1 MKKKIILLIFLNCFS
16 YSFAQSDEFSQESI
30 KKTYSIID
38 SIYPASLTKHFPKV
52 KNEYLL
58 DLDLTY
64 PGASNINNAYAVVLF
79 DKEHFR
85 IIENEA
91 RSNSIRQ
98 YHFVDSC
105 LRIIKYNSR
114 LYERAPFVLKQS
126 HDTSNLLP
134 IPNFDILAKSRL
146 SSDLFK
152 TATIYLLGAE
162 EGLFLPSSKLN
173 KENGLIDEWKHGYS
187 RGIVIFKNNLA
198 LFWLE
203 IW

>member
-64 PGASNINNAYAVVLF
+64 PGASNINKAYAVVLF

-105 LRIIKYNSR
+105 LRIIKYHNSR

-126 HDTSNLLP
+126 HVYQIYYL
-134 IPNFDILAKSRL
+134 FQIL
-146 SSDLFK
+146 
-152 TATIYLLGAE
+152 
-162 EGLFLPSSKLN
+162 
-173 KENGLIDEWKHGYS
+173 
-187 RGIVIFKNNLA
+187 IF
-198 LFWLE
+198 
-203 IW
+203 

>member
-1 MKKKIILLIFLNCFS
+1 MKQKIILLIFLNCFS
-16 YSFAQSDEFSQESI
+16 YCFAQCDEFSQKKK

-38 SIYPASLTKHFPKV
+38 SIYPASLTKHFPKI
-52 KNEYLL
+52 KNEYLI

-64 PGASNINNAYAVVLF
+64 PGASSINTVYAVVLF

-91 RSNSIRQ
+91 KSNSIRQ

-134 IPNFDILAKSRL
+134 IPDFDILVKSPL

-162 EGLFLPSSKLN
+162 EGRFLPSSELK
-173 KENGLIDEWKHGYS
+173 KENCLIDKWKHGYS